1 MYLGSD
7 AMALAQLT
15 TKLIYLEE
23 GDWAVLT
30 PTSYQVYDQNDNKVT
45 RDITILTGGPTRHYD
60 LNRRSRYGGKRQLP
74 SFHAQR
80 DV

>member
-23 GDWAVLT
+23 GDW
-30 PTSYQVYDQNDNKVT
+30 DINK
-45 RDITILTGGPTRHYD
+45 LY
-60 LNRRSRYGGKRQLP
+60 
-74 SFHAQR
+74 
-80 DV
+80 

>member
-30 PTSYQVYDQNDNKVT
+30 PTSYQVYDRNDNKVT
-45 RDITILTGGPTRHYD
+45 RDITTLTGGP
-60 LNRRSRYGGKRQLP
+60 
-74 SFHAQR
+74 AMA
-80 DV
+80 